1 MISGSFKYSVL
12 QYVPSQVRNERVNV
26 GLIVFFHEIGQIRFI
41 YPKSL
46 SRLKSLFRNIQESKI
61 RQYLS
66 QIEKNI
72 TSLNKRDL
80 LFFNDFKCSDELS
93 VFLDE
98 EVFKADDSALQ
109 FSPVYESLLY
119 TSDYDKITN
128 YLDNEYFIEYATK
141 PSVAHVTESD
151 IKKLFEKQI
160 KSKSPE
166 LIKEFKKDF
175 SLSTENNEFKF
186 DYAWQNGTLNLVKPI
201 SFDLIETKRIQ
212 EKSIYLYGNLSLLSE
227 VSKKQNCRF
236 DLIIAKPQEKSAFNS
251 FDKAL
256 KTIDKADVN
265 KEIIFKSEIYS
276 YTQKVL
282 HYITSHQ

>member
-128 YLDNEYFIEYATK
+128 DLDNEYFIEYATK